1 MPGTKLLLM
10 SMFAPSRFASEAAFE
25 PLKMSTMYV
34 GLGRACRRSV
44 AHQFARFFQTKLS
57 VELIPLS

>member
-1 MPGTKLLLM
+1 M
-10 SMFAPSRFASEAAFE
+10 

-34 GLGRACRRSV
+34 GFGSSLRRLLRPP
-44 AHQFARFFQTKLS
+44 AARFFQTKLS